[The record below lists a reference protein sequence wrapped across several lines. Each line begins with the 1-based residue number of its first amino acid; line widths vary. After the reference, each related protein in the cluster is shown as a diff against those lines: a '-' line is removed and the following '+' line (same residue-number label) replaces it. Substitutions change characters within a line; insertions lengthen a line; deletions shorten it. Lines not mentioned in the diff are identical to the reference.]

1 MLIPAFGGNTSG
13 PAIAVTKPYQASRVS
28 NGIVGHNGIKS
39 SSIGNSRF
47 AKQMSQDGSQNDCK
61 RRIGSLETKTNSRN
75 AGISGLI
82 SHYFGSHAE
91 RRKAWPGRQVRT
103 VKFRTP
109 ALTSDVWLCFEGD
122 GFKMARLSANRRRK
136 LRSPAPIKSIRGGRA
151 KFSEAKSIRGIFR
164 GSSCGLL
171 KFGG

>member
-1 MLIPAFGGNTSG
+1 MLDDRTIERDVRSSHWRRSARLFMLIPAFGGNTSG
-13 PAIAVTKPYQASRVS
+13 PARYAIAVTKPYQASRTS

-109 ALTSDVWLCFEGD
+109 ALTSDVWLCLRETDSKWLAYQQIG
-122 GFKMARLSANRRRK
+122 GENCIRRR
-136 LRSPAPIKSIRGGRA
+136 P
-151 KFSEAKSIRGIFR
+151 
-164 GSSCGLL
+164 
-171 KFGG
+171 